1 MATPHPIR
9 ALLDT
14 SYCLFLIR
22 RRPAEDV
29 AALATQTPGSLAVS
43 ALTVAALRRHA
54 WHSSNPERNQ
64 QAIEQFL
71 LPLTVLDFDSSAAC
85 TLGALGAAAD
95 SAGSHDL
102 LLAAQALQHRAVLV
116 TARPDRYAK
125 IPALR
130 VCSRL
135 SQIDLLPTGRS
146 PAPYTIHLSGSH
158 DLSLNV
164 LADWLHAEHPDR
176 LLTADPVGSLLGL
189 MSLLQGTA
197 HLAGSH
203 LFDAATGDFN
213 IGPVHRILAP
223 SGLHVVI
230 VGFVERV
237 QGLLVA
243 RGNPRQIHSLADLAR
258 GDVHFINRQRGA
270 GTRVLLDYQLGRLAL
285 DPCQIQGYTD
295 TAPTHLAVA
304 ASVAQGNA
312 DCGLGIQAAAQVFN
326 LEFLPVAVE
335 RFDLVIPVEYF
346 ESALLAPLLALLRRR
361 DPGFCSHVAAL
372 GGYNTWPMG
381 QLLAEV

>member
-146 PAPYTIHLSGSH
+146 PAPYTIHLSGSQ

-164 LADWLHAEHPDR
+164 PIR
-176 LLTADPVGSLLGL
+176 S
-189 MSLLQGTA
+189 
-197 HLAGSH
+197 
-203 LFDAATGDFN
+203 AAC
-213 IGPVHRILAP
+213 
-223 SGLHVVI
+223 SG
-230 VGFVERV
+230 
-237 QGLLVA
+237 
-243 RGNPRQIHSLADLAR
+243 
-258 GDVHFINRQRGA
+258 
-270 GTRVLLDYQLGRLAL
+270 
-285 DPCQIQGYTD
+285 
-295 TAPTHLAVA
+295 
-304 ASVAQGNA
+304 
-312 DCGLGIQAAAQVFN
+312 
-326 LEFLPVAVE
+326 
-335 RFDLVIPVEYF
+335 
-346 ESALLAPLLALLRRR
+346 
-361 DPGFCSHVAAL
+361 
-372 GGYNTWPMG
+372 
-381 QLLAEV
+381 